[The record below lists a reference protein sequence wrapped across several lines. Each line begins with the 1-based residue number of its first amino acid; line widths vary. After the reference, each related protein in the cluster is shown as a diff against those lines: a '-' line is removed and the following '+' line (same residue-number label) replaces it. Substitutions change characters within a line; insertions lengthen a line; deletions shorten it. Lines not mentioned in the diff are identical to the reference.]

1 MFKRST
7 SHDFTNLVIREHVAL
22 KTALSSHGKIH
33 IDGESLTVA
42 QVVAVALH
50 GKPSYISDD
59 ATVHS
64 KVQQSVDF
72 LEQELAQGRTVYGVT
87 TGFGGSADTRTKKT
101 EALQDGLIRFLNAGI
116 LLPSDMGHVA
126 HEDVTSQGILR
137 SHALPRAIVRATMLI
152 RSNSLLRGH
161 SGVRMNVI
169 GTVMSLLEK
178 DIIPVI
184 PLRGSISAS
193 GDLGPL
199 SYIAGA
205 VQGNADIYMRV
216 GTAATYGNLAGTVV
230 TAREA
235 LQVSGLEPQRL
246 QAKEGLGIVNGTS
259 ASAAAAALVIH
270 RAKQLAVLS
279 QFLTAM
285 GTEALSGTTHNYD
298 PFISAIRPHRGQEEA
313 AANITSFLQG
323 SRLASQ
329 SHPQGRGLAQD
340 RYALRT
346 APQWIGPQLEDLL
359 LAQQQIEVELN
370 STTDNP
376 LIDVQGGRIHHGGNF
391 QAMSVTS
398 AMEKTILAMQNLGRL
413 LFAQCTELI
422 SNKFN
427 NGLPP
432 NLCVDEPSL
441 SYTFKGID
449 ITMAAYMSELASL
462 AHPISPHVVN
472 AEMGNQSLN
481 SLALIASRRAMECV
495 EILSLMSAAYIY
507 ALCQAVDLRCLHLE
521 FIEMAEPATKDMV
534 RSTFGSIIETSDTL
548 SALERYAW
556 DSILEVWSK
565 LSHLDLDQRC
575 LETSRTTVG
584 DIVEFLSSM
593 KLLATMKHLEDY
605 QIRVATILS
614 HLYCQCRERFFLVQ
628 ETPNY
633 LGSGSRCIYTY
644 VRNRIGITLHRGFS
658 EPNQLQSRLSSFK
671 SDKAHKSTSYKP
683 TNGQVDVSNGIAN
696 GAAIRHISELS
707 QEPTENFQKDSDS
720 IGSIVGR
727 IYLSICNG
735 QLPTH
740 MLEFYEP

>member
-1 MFKRST
+1 MSECSG
-7 SHDFTNLVIREHVAL
+7 SHDFMNLIIREHVAL
-22 KTALSSHGKIH
+22 KALLSSHDRVC

-50 GKPSYISDD
+50 GKAPYISTD

-72 LEQELAQGRTVYGVT
+72 LEQELAQGETVYGVT
-87 TGFGGSADTRTKKT
+87 TGFGGSADTRTKET

-126 HEDVTSQGILR
+126 HQDIVDQGILR
-137 SHALPRAIVRATMLI
+137 SHALPRAIIKATMLI

-205 VQGNADIYMRV
+205 VQGSADIYMLV
-216 GTAATYGNLAGTVV
+216 GTAASYGSLAGTVI

-259 ASAAAAALVIH
+259 ASAAAAALVIY
-270 RAKQLAVLS
+270 RAKELAVLS

-285 GTEALSGTTHNYD
+285 GTEALSGTANNYE

-313 AANITSFLQG
+313 AANITMFLQG
-323 SRLASQ
+323 SRLASH

-346 APQWIGPQLEDLL
+346 APQWIGPQLEDLF
-359 LAQQQIEVELN
+359 LAQQQIEIELN

-376 LIDVQGGRIHHGGNF
+376 LIDVEGGRIHHGGNF
-391 QAMSVTS
+391 QAMSLTS
-398 AMEKTILAMQNLGRL
+398 AMEKTILAAQNLGRL

-432 NLCVDEPSL
+432 NLCIDEPSL

-462 AHPISPHVVN
+462 AHPISSHVVN

-481 SLALIASRRAMECV
+481 SLALIAARRAMECID
-495 EILSLMSAAYIY
+495 ILSLMSASYIY
-507 ALCQAVDLRCLHLE
+507 ALCQSVDLRCLHLE
-521 FIEMAEPATKDMV
+521 FIKVAEPASKDVV
-534 RSTFGSIIETSDTL
+534 RSIFDSVITSPETIAS
-548 SALERYAW
+548 LERCAW
-556 DSILEVWSK
+556 DSILDSWSK

-575 LETSRTTVG
+575 LETSRRTVG
-584 DIVEFLSSM
+584 DIVEFLSS
-593 KLLATMKHLEDY
+593 KNLSVTLKQLSDY
-605 QIRVATILS
+605 QIRVATVLS
-614 HLYCQCRERFFLVQ
+614 RLYCQRRERFIQFQ

-633 LGSGSRCIYTY
+633 LGSGTRRIYTY
-644 VRNRIGITLHRGFS
+644 VRNHIGVTLHRGFS
-658 EPNQLQSRLSSFK
+658 EPCQLQASSEP
-671 SDKAHKSTSYKP
+671 DNYHKSKHHKYTDGP
-683 TNGQVDVSNGIAN
+683 TDMPSGITN
-696 GAAIRHISELS
+696 GAAIQISEHNKDNTDNLR
-707 QEPTENFQKDSDS
+707 KDSDS

-727 IYLSICNG
+727 IYMSICNG
-735 QLPTH
+735 KLPTH

>member
-1 MFKRST
+1 MYKSST
-7 SHDFTNLVIREHVAL
+7 SHDFTQLVIREHVAL
-22 KTALSSHGKIH
+22 KTALSSHDKIY
-33 IDGESLTVA
+33 IDGASLTVA

-50 GKPSYISDD
+50 GRPSYISED
-59 ATVHS
+59 ATVNG

-72 LEQELAQGRTVYGVT
+72 LEQELAQGQTVYGVT
-87 TGFGGSADTRTKKT
+87 TGFGGSADTRTDET

-126 HEDVTSQGILR
+126 HEDAASQGILR
-137 SHALPRAIVRATMLI
+137 SHSLPRAIVRATMLI

-169 GTVMSLLEK
+169 STIMALLEK

-216 GTAATYGNLAGTVV
+216 GTAAAYGKLAGTVV

-235 LQVSGLEPQRL
+235 LQVSGLEPQGL
-246 QAKEGLGIVNGTS
+246 QAKEGLGIINDTS

-298 PFISAIRPHRGQEEA
+298 PFISTIRPHRGQEEA
-313 AANITSFLQG
+313 AANITGFLQG

-329 SHPQGRGLAQD
+329 SNPQGRGLAQD

-346 APQWIGPQLEDLL
+346 APQWIGPQLEDLF

-376 LIDVQGGRIHHGGNF
+376 LIDVEGGRIHHGGNF
-391 QAMSVTS
+391 QAMSLTS
-398 AMEKTILAMQNLGRL
+398 AMEKTILAIQNLGRL

-521 FIEMAEPATKDMV
+521 YIKIAEPATNDIV
-534 RSTFGSIIETSDTL
+534 RSIFGSIIEVPEAI
-548 SALERYAW
+548 SALEKCAW
-556 DSILEVWSK
+556 DSILDIWIK
-565 LSHLDLDQRC
+565 LSHLDLDQRS
-575 LETSRTTVG
+575 LETSRKAVG
-584 DIVEFLSSM
+584 DIVEFLSSK
-593 KLLATMKHLEDY
+593 KLFVTLNYLENYQTRLA
-605 QIRVATILS
+605 AILS
-614 HLYCQCRERFFLVQ
+614 CLYRQCRERFFLVQ

-633 LGSGSRCIYTY
+633 LGSGSRRIYAY
-644 VRNRIGITLHRGFS
+644 VRNHIGITLHRGFS
-658 EPNQLQSRLSSFK
+658 ENIQLRSNLSNFELDNS
-671 SDKAHKSTSYKP
+671 HKSKP
-683 TNGQVDVSNGIAN
+683 YSQVDVSSGIHN
-696 GAAIRHISELS
+696 GAAIRRINEQS
-707 QEPTENFQKDSDS
+707 QNTTDNFQKDSDS
-720 IGSIVGR
+720 IGSTVGR